1 MLNTKGLEAL
11 RAFVETGSVT
21 QASLRLN
28 RTQPQVGRL
37 LANLEEEVGFT
48 LFHRSK
54 KRLNLTPDGWSF
66 YRQVERHLASQE
78 SLQKLAS
85 RLKARQ
91 NHHVRVLTAPHL
103 SNSIVNDALAI
114 MAERSDQFSASV
126 DSRVRL
132 DIETWVGQENFDL
145 GITVVP
151 LDNPLLD
158 VEPFISVNVVA
169 AMDAKNPLAR
179 KSIVTAQD
187 LSGASL
193 IALHPRSVIRQ
204 SLSPIIAG
212 LDEPPM
218 VRFETTNGI
227 LACQLAARGL
237 GVAISDPFIATSSEV
252 PLVLRPFEPVITLDY
267 GFIFPIWQERSRAVN
282 ELVELIREHA
292 EQRIRDIEADYPTR

>member
-1 MLNTKGLEAL
+1 MLNTRGLEAL

-37 LANLEEEVGFT
+37 LANLEDEVGFT

-54 KRLNLTPDGWSF
+54 KRLSLTPDGWSF

-78 SLQKLAS
+78 SLQKLAG

-103 SNSIVNDALAI
+103 SNAIVNDALAV
-114 MAERSDQFSASV
+114 MAQRSEQFSASI

-145 GITVVP
+145 GVTVLP
-151 LDNPLLD
+151 LDNPLLE
-158 VEPFISVNVVA
+158 VEPFISVKLVA
-169 AMDAKNPLAR
+169 AMHADNPLAR
-179 KSIVTAQD
+179 KSVVTPED

-193 IALHPRSVIRQ
+193 IALHPRSIIRQ
-204 SLSPIIAG
+204 SLSLLIAE
-212 LDEPPM
+212 LETPPLI
-218 VRFETTNGI
+218 RFETTNGI

-252 PLVLRPFEPVITLDY
+252 PLVLRPFAPPITLDY
-267 GFIFPIWQERSRAVN
+267 GFIFPIWQERSKAVD
-282 ELVELIREHA
+282 ELAQLIGEHA
-292 EQRIRDIEADYPTR
+292 HQRIAAIEAKYP

>member
-21 QASLRLN
+21 QASVRLN

-54 KRLNLTPDGWSF
+54 KRLSLTPDGWSF
-66 YRQVERHLASQE
+66 YRQVDRHLASQE
-78 SLQKLAS
+78 SLQKLAG
-85 RLKARQ
+85 RLKSRQ

-114 MAERSDQFSASV
+114 MAQRSEQFSASV

-145 GITVVP
+145 GITVLP
-151 LDNPLLD
+151 LENPLLE
-158 VEPFISVNVVA
+158 VEPFISVKVVA
-169 AMDAKNPLAR
+169 AMDAGNPLAK
-179 KSIVTAQD
+179 KSVITADD

-193 IALHPRSVIRQ
+193 IALHPRSVVRQ
-204 SLSPIIAG
+204 SLSLLIAD
-212 LDEPPM
+212 LETPPLI
-218 VRFETTNGI
+218 RFETTNGI

-252 PLVLRPFEPVITLDY
+252 PLVLRPFEPAITLDY
-267 GFIFPIWQERSRAVN
+267 GFIFPIWQERSKTVN
-282 ELVELIREHA
+282 ELAELIRDHA
-292 EQRIRDIEADYPTR
+292 QARIASTEAEYPAR